1 MFLSWNDISGTVPSE
16 IGKLNKLVA
25 LELDH
30 NMLVG
35 NVPLEVCDLSI
46 SEMTADCANGTS
58 GIICSC
64 CTLCY
69 W

>member
-1 MFLSWNDISGTVPSE
+1 MPTE
-16 IGKLNKLVA
+16 IGKLNNLVT

-46 SEMTADCANGTS
+46 DKVTADCANSTS
-58 GIICSC
+58 GMVCSC

-69 W
+69 